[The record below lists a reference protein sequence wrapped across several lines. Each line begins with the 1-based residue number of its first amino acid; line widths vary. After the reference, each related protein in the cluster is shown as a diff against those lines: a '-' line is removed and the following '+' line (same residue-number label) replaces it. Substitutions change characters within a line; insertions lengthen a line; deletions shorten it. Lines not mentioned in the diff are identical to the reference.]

1 MRDLVN
7 EDISREPYMGRDA
20 AVIIEGDMRQ
30 FDNKKSEKV
39 QKYVE
44 SLVTGTFMRV

>member
-1 MRDLVN
+1 MKDLQQ
-7 EDISREPYMGRDA
+7 EDLSNEPYMGRDA
-20 AVIIEGDMRQ
+20 AVIIEGEMRQ
-30 FDNKKSEKV
+30 FDNKKTEKV